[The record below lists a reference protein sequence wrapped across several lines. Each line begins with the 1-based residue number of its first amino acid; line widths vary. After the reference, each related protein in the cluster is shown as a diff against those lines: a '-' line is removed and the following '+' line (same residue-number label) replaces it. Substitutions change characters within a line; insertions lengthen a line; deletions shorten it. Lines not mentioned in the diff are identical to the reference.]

1 MGREE
6 RALVGAE
13 LARDRAALVDR
24 IVAEVYERVPAYQAL
39 HESQLTEVRAIAGW
53 LVTRSLELWVGG
65 ATGLAPEDVERLRGV
80 GRARAADGRSIDAVV
95 RAHRVGSAAAV
106 RLVARASADRL
117 DAADV
122 FALSELWL
130 TAIDQISES
139 LSVGHTEAARML
151 DTDVERARR
160 TFLDDLLI
168 GRQSSR
174 GAVRDRARILGITPP
189 DPAVLVVAEPAAEPS
204 GAEHRPVPGSGAG
217 SGPGPRAGSGPGP
230 RAGSGPGPGAGSGP
244 GAAAGPGSGP
254 GPGAVAGYGSGS
266 ATGLGTPTVSGSG
279 HGTPTGPG
287 AGPAVSVPGAMALLD
302 LIDPTG
308 ADPLLTTRA
317 GRAVLLVDPADAAQV
332 TAVLG
337 GRPWRGCALAPRA
350 LTGMSAAYRLAD
362 GALETAPAHA
372 FGEWGVL
379 GEADACVLALLNGGP
394 VTPDA
399 VRRAALGPLLSD
411 GNAHL
416 LETLRTYF
424 RAGAATTAADA
435 LHVHPQT
442 LRYRLRQVRELTGHD
457 PHRPWPRFVLETAC
471 AIAP

>member
-13 LARDRAALVDR
+13 LSRERAALVDR

-39 HESQLTEVRAIAGW
+39 HESQLTEVRAIAAW

-65 ATGLAPEDVERLRGV
+65 ASGLAPEDVERLRGV

-106 RLVARASADRL
+106 RLVAEASAGRL

-139 LSVGHTEAARML
+139 LSAGHSEAARLL

-189 DPAVLVVAEPAAEPS
+189 DPAVLVVAEPATGPS
-204 GAEHRPVPGSGAG
+204 DTTPRPAH
-217 SGPGPRAGSGPGP
+217 GPWT
-230 RAGSGPGPGAGSGP
+230 
-244 GAAAGPGSGP
+244 AAGPG
-254 GPGAVAGYGSGS
+254 AR
-266 ATGLGTPTVSGSG
+266 PT
-279 HGTPTGPG
+279 
-287 AGPAVSVPGAMALLD
+287 VSVPGAMALLD
-302 LIDPTG
+302 LIEPTG

-317 GRAVLLVDPADAAQV
+317 GRAVLLVAPADAAQV

-337 GRPWRGCALAPRA
+337 GRAWRGCALAPRA

-362 GALETAPAHA
+362 GALETAPPHA
-372 FGEWGVL
+372 FGEEGVL
-379 GEADACVLALLNGGP
+379 GEADACLLALLNGGP
-394 VTPDA
+394 ITPDA

-416 LETLRTYF
+416 LETLRAYF

-471 AIAP
+471 AIAPSTTCG

>member
-13 LARDRAALVDR
+13 LSRDRAAVVDR

-39 HESQLTEVRAIAGW
+39 HESQLREVRAIAGW
-53 LVTRSLELWVGG
+53 LVTRSLELWASG

-106 RLVARASADRL
+106 RLVSETSAGRL

-130 TAIDQISES
+130 TAMDQISES
-139 LSVGHTEAARML
+139 LSVGHAEAARLL

-174 GAVRDRARILGITPP
+174 GAVRDRARILGIAPP
-189 DPAVLVVAEPAAEPS
+189 DPAVLVVAEPAPD
-204 GAEHRPVPGSGAG
+204 P
-217 SGPGPRAGSGPGP
+217 
-230 RAGSGPGPGAGSGP
+230 
-244 GAAAGPGSGP
+244 AAAP
-254 GPGAVAGYGSGS
+254 AD
-266 ATGLGTPTVSGSG
+266 
-279 HGTPTGPG
+279 
-287 AGPAVSVPGAMALLD
+287 PAVPVSTAMALLD
-302 LIDPTG
+302 LVEPTG

-317 GRAVLLVDPADAAQV
+317 GRAVLLVAPADAAQ
-332 TAVLG
+332 AAAALG
-337 GRPWRGCALAPRA
+337 GRPWRGCALAPRP

-362 GALETAPAHA
+362 DALETAPPHA
-372 FGEWGVL
+372 FGERGLL
-379 GEADACVLALLNGGP
+379 GEADACVLALLHGGP
-394 VTPDA
+394 TTPDA
-399 VRRAALGPLLSD
+399 VRRAVLGPLLAD
-411 GNAHL
+411 AHAHL
-416 LETLRTYF
+416 LETLRAYF
-424 RAGAATTAADA
+424 RAGAATTAADT

-442 LRYRLRQVRELTGHD
+442 LRYRLRQVRELTGQD

-471 AIAP
+471 AIAR